1 MIRKNLSVTI
11 IPLFKNG
18 QLLILIVDVFPRID
32 RKLEREAAMYDRRF
46 LSGFW
51 FFSLLA
57 LILTMGSSFA
67 AEAPPLPSDP
77 GVWINSPPLSV
88 QQLKGKAVFLYF
100 FEESSPRC
108 GENWPALMQKSTAF
122 KDQPIIFI
130 AVNSGNA
137 ASDLREYARDASCTW
152 PMIADV
158 DRSLEKAY
166 DVNEISLTNDAQ
178 ARYISSD
185 GSMHLGDL
193 IKIDVT
199 IQEALKDAA
208 WKLDPSNVPDPLKD
222 AWMAIE
228 LGNYKASG
236 AMLRKSL
243 NSPKKDLQDA
253 AKRLQEVV
261 KTAATDDFEAAK
273 KASEDEQHW
282 HAYEICQRLSDH
294 FTPADLPSEFAEF
307 KKTLIKEPKVKTG
320 TAARRT
326 LDGIVKSLNAG
337 KPLNK
342 KFKAQLEKMVSEFE
356 DSDLARDAQLA
367 LDRPDEGTSTKPG
380 RGFKTEVESE

>member
-1 MIRKNLSVTI
+1 MV

-18 QLLILIVDVFPRID
+18 QLLILIVDVFPRFD
-32 RKLEREAAMYDRRF
+32 RKLEREAAMHDRRF

-51 FFSLLA
+51 FISLLA
-57 LILTMGSSFA
+57 LILTVESSFA

-100 FEESSPRC
+100 FEETCPRC
-108 GENWPALMQKSTAF
+108 REKWPALMEKSAEF
-122 KDQPIIFI
+122 KNQPIIFI

-137 ASDLREYARDASCTW
+137 PSDLREYARDVSCTW

-158 DRSLEKAY
+158 DHSLEKAY
-166 DVNEISLTNDAQ
+166 DVNEISLNNILQT
-178 ARYISSD
+178 RFISSD
-185 GSMHLGDL
+185 GSMHLGDWN
-193 IKIDVT
+193 KFDET
-199 IQEALKDAA
+199 IQDALKGAS
-208 WKLDPSNVPDPLKD
+208 WKLDPANVPDSLRE
-222 AWMAIE
+222 AWAAIE
-228 LGNYKASG
+228 FGNYKASG
-236 AMLRKSL
+236 ALLRKSL
-243 NSPKKDLQDA
+243 NSPKKELQEA

-282 HAYEICQRLSDH
+282 RAYEICQRLSDH
-294 FTPADLPSEFAEF
+294 FTPADLPSDFAEF

-326 LDGIVKSLNAG
+326 LDGIVKGLNAG

-342 KFKAQLEKMVSEFE
+342 KFKAQLEKMVSDFE
-356 DSDLARDAQLA
+356 DSDLARDAQAA
-367 LDRPDEGTSTKPG
+367 LDRPDEGSSTKSG

>member
-1 MIRKNLSVTI
+1 
-11 IPLFKNG
+11 
-18 QLLILIVDVFPRID
+18 
-32 RKLEREAAMYDRRF
+32 MYDRRF

-51 FFSLLA
+51 FISLFA
-57 LILTMGSSFA
+57 LFLTMGSSYA
-67 AEAPPLPSDP
+67 AEAPPFPSEP
-77 GVWINSPPLSV
+77 GAWINSPPISV

-108 GENWPALMQKSTAF
+108 NENWATLMQKSAAF
-122 KDQPIIFI
+122 KDQPIVFI

-137 ASDLREYARDASCTW
+137 ASDLREYARDVSCTW

-166 DVNEISLTNDAQ
+166 DVNEITLTNDAQ

-193 IKIDVT
+193 IKIEET

-208 WKLDPSNVPDPLKD
+208 WKLDPSNVPDSLKE

-243 NSPKKDLQDA
+243 NSPKKELQEA

-282 HAYEICQRLSDH
+282 RAYEICQRLSDH
-294 FTPADLPSEFAEF
+294 FTPADLPAEFAEF
-307 KKTLIKEPKVKTG
+307 KKNLIKEAKVKTG

-342 KFKAQLEKMVSEFE
+342 KFKAQLEKMVSDFE
-356 DSDLARDAQLA
+356 DSDLAHDAQAA
-367 LDRPDEGTSTKPG
+367 LDRPDEGPSTKSG